1 MTTSSLTSR
10 NMLQL
15 LLRRQHAHVARGCVA
30 VAAGQRRAASTSEAS
45 KENSSGGFFGSFFE
59 KRDISPQ
66 TTAHSAQLSMTR
78 HGEFETERSI
88 SNITQCI
95 PLTVMKTIPPCRD
108 HIIELQTHNVKP
120 DSVASYVSAHKEL
133 VEYINANKERLH
145 CEAVGNFVVFVG
157 DEDQFI
163 HVWRF
168 DEGYRGI
175 DKTLSAFEEDQESFA
190 LVSSHL
196 T

>member
-45 KENSSGGFFGSFFE
+45 KENGSGGFFGSFFE

-78 HGEFETERSI
+78 HGEFETERRI
-88 SNITQCI
+88 SNAFS
-95 PLTVMKTIPPCRD
+95 PSS
-108 HIIELQTHNVKP
+108 ELERIKNVIDWHFLNQFP
-120 DSVASYVSAHKEL
+120 TEL
-133 VEYINANKERLH
+133 LAE
-145 CEAVGNFVVFVG
+145 
-157 DEDQFI
+157 
-163 HVWRF
+163 
-168 DEGYRGI
+168 
-175 DKTLSAFEEDQESFA
+175 T
-190 LVSSHL
+190 

>member
-1 MTTSSLTSR
+1 
-10 NMLQL
+10 
-15 LLRRQHAHVARGCVA
+15 
-30 VAAGQRRAASTSEAS
+30 
-45 KENSSGGFFGSFFE
+45 
-59 KRDISPQ
+59 
-66 TTAHSAQLSMTR
+66 
-78 HGEFETERSI
+78 
-88 SNITQCI
+88 
-95 PLTVMKTIPPCRD
+95 MKTITPCRD

-175 DKTLSAFEEDQESFA
+175 DKTLSAFEGDQEIFA
-190 LVSSHL
+190 LVSSHVI
-196 T
+196 